1 MKIVDCSLKDLLKPE
16 IRIEHKEIALNT
28 ELYKLYQG
36 SYAMPDGM
44 VLTFE
49 NINDT
54 LKLIIPGAPKFMMHP
69 EKENEFFLK
78 DFDAQCTFV
87 RNYNGKVNEIVWH
100 QNNQNPKG
108 VRYTEPRPLTENEL
122 QAFTGKFENPAL
134 NVTYPVS
141 LTDNELNMTLPRT
154 FRMVNIE
161 TNLKLKN
168 VSGDKFYGSLGL
180 IEFKRNKEGKVTGFV
195 IADVGRLRNI
205 EFTKKN

>member
-1 MKIVDCSLKDLLKPE
+1 
-16 IRIEHKEIALNT
+16 
-28 ELYKLYQG
+28 
-36 SYAMPDGM
+36 MPDGM
-44 VLTFE
+44 VLKFE

-69 EKENEFFLK
+69 ERENEFFLK
-78 DFDAQCTFV
+78 DFDAQCTFL
-87 RNYNGKVNEIVWH
+87 RYNNGKVNEIVWH

-122 QAFTGKFENPAL
+122 QTFTGKFENPEL

-141 LTDNELNMTLPRT
+141 LTDNELNMTLPKT

-161 TNLKLKN
+161 TNMKLKN

-180 IEFKRNKEGKVTGFV
+180 IEFKRNKEGKVSGFV